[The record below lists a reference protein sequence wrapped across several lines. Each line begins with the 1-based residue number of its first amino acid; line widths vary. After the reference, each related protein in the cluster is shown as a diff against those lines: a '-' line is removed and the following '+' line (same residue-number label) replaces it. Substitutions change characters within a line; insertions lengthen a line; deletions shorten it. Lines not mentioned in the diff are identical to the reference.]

1 MNKIYVKIEEAKNHG
16 FKAIEKKVLAQFKK
30 LPSDLHTA
38 CSLAASSDF
47 IKQYIPAAIL
57 EMYCNQ

>member
-30 LPSDLHTA
+30 DYKGDWKKARIIADVEGDRLVYELKGA
-38 CSLAASSDF
+38 
-47 IKQYIPAAIL
+47 K
-57 EMYCNQ
+57 